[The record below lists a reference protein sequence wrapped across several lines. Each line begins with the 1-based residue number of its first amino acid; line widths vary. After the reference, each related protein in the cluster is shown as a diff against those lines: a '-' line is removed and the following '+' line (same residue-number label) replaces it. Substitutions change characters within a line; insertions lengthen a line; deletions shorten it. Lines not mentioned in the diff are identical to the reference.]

1 MKHGPLPN
9 YALIHRP
16 EMFLTMFDL
25 EREQIR
31 KTYQLC
37 RLAFIMLG
45 TALALACFTSLL
57 GLFGR
62 FQPGL
67 LHWIQGS
74 VVYEWVDAPIVWG
87 CLIGATLL
95 WGRWDHVSWQRRA
108 GLFLVMNL
116 VDLGLWFIAR
126 ADALAAQGADFGHE
140 FGHEWLRDSLGTALG
155 WGEFALI
162 SSLTCDYLVH
172 LGVEH
177 ARESDKSTRSMAATG
192 AMVWLLYFCQRTN
205 WRAGWPLQVHQL
217 RALDGFLVFYG
228 YHLIWT
234 ITLIQVTALVVSAV
248 RQSTTVLEEIDRED
262 QENDLLRSRSDSSRP
277 FEEVG
282 SHRDEGRRPF

>member
-1 MKHGPLPN
+1 
-9 YALIHRP
+9 
-16 EMFLTMFDL
+16 MFLTMFDL

-37 RLAFIMLG
+37 RLAFIVLG

-62 FQPGL
+62 FQPAL
-67 LHWIQGS
+67 LSWVQGS
-74 VVYEWVDAPIVWG
+74 GLYDWVDAPIVWG

-116 VDLGLWFIAR
+116 VDVGLWFISR
-126 ADALAAQGADFGHE
+126 ADAMGAQAGE
-140 FGHEWLRDSLGTALG
+140 FGHEWLRESLGTALG

-205 WRAGWPLQVHQL
+205 WRAGWPLHVHQL

-234 ITLIQVTALVVSAV
+234 ITLIQVTALVISAV
-248 RQSTTVLEEIDRED
+248 RQTTTVLEEIDRED
-262 QENDLLRSRSDSSRP
+262 QEHDLLRSRSDPLQP
-277 FEEVG
+277 FEGAG
-282 SHRDEGRRPF
+282 SHRDQGRRGY

>member
-1 MKHGPLPN
+1 M
-9 YALIHRP
+9 Y
-16 EMFLTMFDL
+16 DL
-25 EREQIR
+25 EREQTR

-37 RLAFIMLG
+37 RLAFIMLAV
-45 TALALACFTSLL
+45 ALGLACFESLL
-57 GLFGR
+57 DLFAK

-67 LHWIQGS
+67 
-74 VVYEWVDAPIVWG
+74 VTWVQSSEFFQWVGAPITWG

-116 VDLGLWFIAR
+116 VDVGLWFISR
-126 ADALAAQGADFGHE
+126 ADAMGAQAGD
-140 FGHEWLRDSLGTALG
+140 FGHEWLRASVGTALG
-155 WGEFALI
+155 WGEFALL

-192 AMVWLLYFCQRTN
+192 AMVWLLFFCQATN
-205 WRAGWPLQVHQL
+205 WRAGWPLQIQPL
-217 RALDGFLVFYG
+217 RPLDGLLVYYG
-228 YHLIWT
+228 YKLIWT

-248 RQSTTVLEEIDRED
+248 RQSTTVLDEIDRED
-262 QENDLLRSRSDSSRP
+262 QDNDLLRSRSDSPQP
-277 FEEVG
+277 FEGAAANREQ
-282 SHRDEGRRPF
+282 GRRQF